1 MLGRPLR
8 IAIGTASAAALII
21 PILSSSGSAAG
32 QGLTLGAGVGGAPD
46 YEGSDEY
53 QAVPLFLARFGF
65 GQQSIELRGT
75 KVKATLLSGG
85 VFSAGPVV
93 NYRGERDDVDENAV
107 DDLDNVDAAIEVGG
121 FIGFFNNGL
130 LANVTALHDV
140 ADAHD
145 GYLIEAQLGYRTQV
159 SPSHAQ
165 TIILTGTYADNNYMD
180 TYFSIDAGD
189 AAASG
194 LDEFDADEGFKDVG
208 ITLNLEFGDSEGLGL
223 TGILSYKRLLDDAED
238 SPVVDDVGD
247 EDQIFGGVALTYS
260 F

>member
-1 MLGRPLR
+1 MLREWLR
-8 IAIGTASAAALII
+8 TKFSSVIAAAIMLPVFSYPASAADWD
-21 PILSSSGSAAG
+21 
-32 QGLTLGAGVGGAPD
+32 LTLGAGVGGTPD

-53 QAVPLFLARFGF
+53 QAVPLLLARIGF

-75 KVKATLLSGG
+75 RIRATLFSGG
-85 VFSAGPVV
+85 VFSAGPLV
-93 NYRGERDDVDENAV
+93 NYRGERDDVDEDAI
-107 DDLDNVDAAIEVGG
+107 DDLDDIDAAIEIGG
-121 FIGFFNNGL
+121 FIGFFSNGL
-130 LANVTALHDV
+130 LANVTALQDV

-165 TIILTGTYADNNYMD
+165 TIIFTGTYADNNYMD
-180 TYFSIDAGD
+180 TYFGIDADD

-208 ITLNLEFGDSEGLGL
+208 VTLNLEFGDREGFGL

-247 EDQIFGGVALTYS
+247 ENQIFGGVALTYS

>member
-53 QAVPLFLARFGF
+53 QAIPLLVARVGF
-65 GQQSIELRGT
+65 GDQSIELRGT
-75 KVKATLLSGG
+75 AVHATLLTNGTL
-85 VFSAGPVV
+85 SAGPVV
-93 NYRGERDDVDENAV
+93 NYRFGRDDVDEDAV
-107 DDLDNVDAAIEVGG
+107 DALDDVDDAVELGG
-121 FIGFFNNGL
+121 FIGFFSNGL
-130 LANVTALHDV
+130 LGNLTALQDV
-140 ADAHD
+140 TDTHD
-145 GYLIEAQLGYRTQV
+145 GYLIEAQFGYRVQV

-180 TYFSIDAGD
+180 TYFSINAGD

-208 ITLNLEFGDSEGLGL
+208 VTLNLQLGGRQGLGL